1 MNKRV
6 GDNVDIVIT
15 GAHGQLGKELER
27 RISFSHSVVSLSKND
42 LDITEEDEVK
52 KMITQLRPQIIIHAA
67 AFTAVDQCEIDRKKA
82 FEVNGLGTANVA
94 LAANRVG
101 ARMFYISSDY
111 VFDGNKQSPYLEEDV
126 PNPQST
132 YGMSKWMGEQLVL
145 SINKGTVIRTSWLY
159 GHDGKNFVK
168 TMLELAQKNKE
179 ISVVNDQVG
188 SPTYVNDLVE
198 TILYLF
204 DKKDGIYHISNSGS
218 CSWYTFAKAIFEEA
232 GFNSKLVHPTTTE
245 DYGALAPRPHLSIL
259 EHKALLRENIPIPR
273 PWNEAI
279 KEFIRKESH
288 Q

>member
-1 MNKRV
+1 MGENL
-6 GDNVDIVIT
+6 NIVIT

-27 RISFSHSVVSLSKND
+27 KLNHSHSVVSLSKND
-42 LDITEEDEVK
+42 LDITEKEKVYK
-52 KMITQLRPQIIIHAA
+52 IITQHKPQIIIHAA

-82 FEVNGLGTANVA
+82 YEVNGLGAGYVA
-94 LAANRVG
+94 LAANMVR

-126 PNPQST
+126 PNPKST

-145 SINKGTVIRTSWLY
+145 SINRGTVIRTSWLY
-159 GHDGKNFVK
+159 GHNGKNFVK
-168 TMLELAQKNKE
+168 TMLELAKKKKE
-179 ISVVNDQVG
+179 IKVVNDQVG

-198 TILYLF
+198 TLQHLF

-218 CSWYTFAKAIFEEA
+218 CSWYTLAKVLFEEA
-232 GFNSKLVHPTTTE
+232 GYNPEFVYPTTTE
-245 DYGALAPRPHLSIL
+245 EYGALAPRPHFSVLGHEAI
-259 EHKALLRENIPIPR
+259 LRENVKILR

-279 KEFIRKESH
+279 KEFIRKESN